1 MKSKS
6 FDEFESLF
14 ERASIPVFDIP
25 PLALQNI
32 AVVLEGGALDNSM
45 LELANHLATRFQADC
60 IAYRPGKILASDA
73 EGDVRKHHIELASQ
87 CFEQSENLAG
97 QLNDAQT
104 RLVIYGAGEGSESA
118 VDSMVFGCDA
128 PILILRQPVADPGAV
143 FQRVLH
149 SLTGNLTGIRNLA
162 YSFNL
167 VASSGELVLMHTIEE
182 EEIDEVRDTLRV
194 SPGISDASGDELVA
208 DLTCHAERFL
218 KGMVEA
224 SRDEPYEVSYRLG
237 VGDVLNV
244 VQYELSRENYSLLV
258 LGTHEAGKSRID
270 AEEYRLMHMAVEIPV
285 LAL

>member
-32 AVVLEGGALDNSM
+32 AVVLEGAELDNPM
-45 LELANHLATRFQADC
+45 LELANHLGLRFQADT
-60 IAYRPGKILASDA
+60 IAYRPNRIGQDQADC
-73 EGDVRKHHIELASQ
+73 DVRKHHIKLASQ
-87 CFEQSENLAG
+87 GFESCEALCG
-97 QLNDAQT
+97 QLNNAQT
-104 RLVIYGAGEGSESA
+104 GLVIYGTGADDEA
-118 VDSMVFGCDA
+118 DVDCLVFGCNA
-128 PILILRQPVADPGAV
+128 PILILRQPLDNPSAV
-143 FQRVLH
+143 FSRVLH

-167 VASSGELVLMHTIEE
+167 VHSGGELVLMHTIEE
-182 EEIDEVRDTLRV
+182 GEIDELRDTLRV
-194 SPGISDASGDELVA
+194 SPGISESSGDALIA
-208 DLTCHAERFL
+208 DLTHHAERFL

-237 VGDVLNV
+237 LGDVLSV
-244 VQYELSRENYSLLV
+244 VQHELSQGNYSLLV
-258 LGTHEAGKSRID
+258 LGTHTEGKSKVD
-270 AEEYRLMHMAVEIPV
+270 AEEYRLMHMVTEIPV